1 MGASHRAGSGP
12 MWVNQEHTDKPLER
26 TLRAEPQEYAE
37 EGVNFP
43 YRGVEEHGVPF
54 KGTIP
59 DELEGSTDKSPD
71 LVLPPHLAEPMPES
85 EAVPVRVVAD
95 KRVCRI
101 AWEQDSFVLDTNVV
115 QVVGRND
122 TRKRIRVSCRKTSA
136 TFPYGGTL
144 YVGPVNSVNPDMGF
158 ALNGGDD
165 IWFETTEAIYAVSDS
180 NGATIDLLWE
190 YYQEA

>member
-59 DELEGSTDKSPD
+59 DELEGSPDKNPD
-71 LVLPPHLAEPMPES
+71 LVLPPHLAEPMPEP
-85 EAVPVRVVAD
+85 EAVPVRVVND
-95 KRVCRI
+95 YRVCRLPWMADQFNLTANEKPLMI
-101 AWEQDSFVLDTNVV
+101 
-115 QVVGRND
+115 VGRQDNREYVVVRNHD
-122 TRKRIRVSCRKTSA
+122 ATNPIFIGPDPNVKTTTGFIVPAGSA
-136 TFPYGGTL
+136 THR
-144 YVGPVNSVNPDMGF
+144 
-158 ALNGGDD
+158 
-165 IWFETTEAIYAVSDS
+165 IKTTEALYAVSGFDV
-180 NGATIDLLWE
+180 TISAVWE
-190 YYQEA
+190 FRQEA

>member
-59 DELEGSTDKSPD
+59 DELEGSTDKNPD
-71 LVLPPHLAEPMPES
+71 LVLPPHLAEPEPET
-85 EAVPVRVVAD
+85 EAVPVRVVSD

-101 AWEQDSFVLDTNVV
+101 PWMADQFNVDPGAKPIMI
-115 QVVGRND
+115 VGRQDNREYVVVSNID
-122 TRKRIRVSCRKTSA
+122 TGDLYIGPDPNVKT
-136 TFPYGGTL
+136 GT
-144 YVGPVNSVNPDMGF
+144 GF
-158 ALNGGDD
+158 AVPANTSSHR
-165 IWFETTEAIYAVSDS
+165 IKTTEAIYAVSS
-180 NGATIDLLWE
+180 AGTVCSVMWE
-190 YYQEA
+190 FRQEA